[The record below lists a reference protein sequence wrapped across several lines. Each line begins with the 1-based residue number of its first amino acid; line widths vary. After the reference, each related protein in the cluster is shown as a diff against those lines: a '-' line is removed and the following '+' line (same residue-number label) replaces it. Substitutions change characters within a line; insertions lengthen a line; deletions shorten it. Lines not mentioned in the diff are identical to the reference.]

1 MRRKDLESIE
11 NMDDKKY
18 FERNI
23 KLNYVIGSLM
33 WGRFFIPVLALFYIA
48 SQVTLEQFTII
59 MAVFAFTT
67 FVLEIP
73 SGVVA
78 DLLGKKKTLLISRAM
93 YVIEI
98 ILIAFCNGFWIF
110 LIAKIISGIGVSFSS
125 GTNSALLYD
134 SLKKI
139 GREKEHKRIS
149 GLANTISK
157 VSMAVVFIIG
167 AYLFSINYKLPAI
180 VSLPLIILGFILTFF
195 LKEPYDSKKQITLK
209 SSWNHLKEGLTFF
222 KSNYF
227 LKYLAFFTFLI
238 GATISIMLSLSSKY
252 FEAILIP
259 IVLIGVVSFATSLT
273 AAYTAMKAHNI
284 EEKIGEKKS
293 IYLITILIFV
303 SVFLMS
309 FVIPYIGLL
318 FFFFM
323 MLVQGFYEV
332 IIGDYVNRHVE
343 SSHRATMLSINNMF
357 DNIGI
362 TLLFPLIGYTNKLY
376 GMKVSLLSFSIFI
389 LICCIILIVFYK
401 DSNGSRIKTN
411 PI

>member
-1 MRRKDLESIE
+1 MNNKE
-11 NMDDKKY
+11 Y

-23 KLNYVIGSLM
+23 KLNYIIGSLM

-59 MAVFAFTT
+59 MAVFAFSTL
-67 FVLEIP
+67 VLEIP
-73 SGVVA
+73 TGVIA

-93 YVIEI
+93 YVVEI
-98 ILIAFCNGFWIF
+98 ILVAFFNGFWIF
-110 LIAKIISGIGVSFSS
+110 IIAKIISGIGVSFSS

-134 SLKKI
+134 SLKRL
-139 GREKEHKRIS
+139 GREKEHKKIS
-149 GLANTISK
+149 GLTNTISK

-180 VSLPLIILGFILTFF
+180 ASLPLITLGFVLTFF
-195 LKEPYDSKKQITLK
+195 LKDPYHSRKKINLK
-209 SSWNHLKEGLTFF
+209 NSLSHLKEGLAFF
-222 KSNYF
+222 KSNYY

-238 GATISIMLSLSSKY
+238 GSTISIMLSISSKY

-259 IVLIGVVSFATSLT
+259 VALIGVVSFVMNLVS
-273 AAYTAMKAHNI
+273 AYSSKKAHSL

-293 IYLITILIFV
+293 IYLTTILIFV
-303 SVFLMS
+303 AVFLLS
-309 FVIPYIGLL
+309 FIAPYIGLL
-318 FFFFM
+318 FFLVIAF
-323 MLVQGFYEV
+323 VQGFYEV

-362 TLLFPLIGYTNKLY
+362 TLLFPLIGYINKAY
-376 GMKVSLLSFSIFI
+376 SLKISMFSFSIFVLVCSLL
-389 LICCIILIVFYK
+389 LIIYYK
-401 DSNGSRIKTN
+401 NNIRN
-411 PI
+411 